1 MQIFAYLQM
10 YQFRIVH
17 VFWTARGCVDGVSF
31 HALLRSEKEFRR
43 HLPVVLRTILEGNAN
58 DEVAPS
64 DDVDYEMVDS
74 DDDTYDPANPDTY
87 EDYF

>member
-17 VFWTARGCVDGVSF
+17 IFWTARGCVGGVSF

-43 HLPVVLRTILEGNAN
+43 HLPVVLRTVHSPWQAVYLENSG
-58 DEVAPS
+58 EVLPKFYLGS
-64 DDVDYEMVDS
+64 E
-74 DDDTYDPANPDTY
+74 
-87 EDYF
+87 

>member
-17 VFWTARGCVDGVSF
+17 VFWTARGCVDGVNF

-43 HLPVVLRTILEGNAN
+43 HLPVVLQTVHSPCQDVYPENSG
-58 DEVAPS
+58 EVLPKFYLGS
-64 DDVDYEMVDS
+64 E
-74 DDDTYDPANPDTY
+74 
-87 EDYF
+87 

>member
-31 HALLRSEKEFRR
+31 HALLRSKTEFQR
-43 HLPVVLRTILEGNAN
+43 HLPVVLRTVHSPCQDVYPKNNG
-58 DEVAPS
+58 EVLPKFYLGS
-64 DDVDYEMVDS
+64 E
-74 DDDTYDPANPDTY
+74 
-87 EDYF
+87 

>member
-43 HLPVVLRTILEGNAN
+43 HLPVVLRTVHSPCQDVYPENCG
-58 DEVAPS
+58 EVLPKFYLGS
-64 DDVDYEMVDS
+64 E
-74 DDDTYDPANPDTY
+74 
-87 EDYF
+87 